1 MEDVRWMSGKKAGR
15 RGKYEDWLDEDSLLK
30 VQGWAR
36 DGLSNEQIAHNIG
49 ITAKTLC
56 EWQNRFSEFRDTIKK
71 GKEVVDREVENALL
85 KRALGYE
92 YDEVT
97 QEPVTDKDTG
107 ITEMRVT
114 KRVTKQIVPDV
125 TAQIFWLKNRKP
137 DEFRDKR
144 DVELSG
150 HVDLGSIIE
159 QARGRVDE

>member
-1 MEDVRWMSGKKAGR
+1 MSEKKAGR
-15 RGKYEDWLDEDSLLK
+15 HGKYEEWLDKDNLLK

-56 EWQNRFSEFRDTIKK
+56 EWQNRFGEFRNAIKK
-71 GKEVVDREVENALL
+71 GKEVVDREVENAML

-144 DVELSG
+144 DVELFG

-159 QARGRVDE
+159 KARGRVDE

>member
-1 MEDVRWMSGKKAGR
+1 MSNKKVGR
-15 RGKYEDWLDEDSLLK
+15 RGKYEDWLTEDGLLK

-36 DGLSNEQIAHNIG
+36 DGLSNEQIAHNMG
-49 ITAKTLC
+49 VSAKTLC
-56 EWQNRFSEFRDTIKK
+56 EWQNRFGEFRNAIKK
-71 GKEVVDREVENALL
+71 GKEVVDREVENAML

-159 QARGRVDE
+159 RARGRVDE

>member
-1 MEDVRWMSGKKAGR
+1 MGIARFTLSEWKK
-15 RGKYEDWLDEDSLLK
+15 KFP
-30 VQGWAR
+30 V
-36 DGLSNEQIAHNIG
+36 LS
-49 ITAKTLC
+49 
-56 EWQNRFSEFRDTIKK
+56 DTIKK
-71 GKEVVDREVENALL
+71 GKEVVDREVENAML

-137 DEFRDKR
+137 EEFRDKR

-150 HVDLGSIIE
+150 SVDLGSIIE
-159 QARGRVDE
+159 KARGRADE

>member
-1 MEDVRWMSGKKAGR
+1 MSGKKAGNRGR
-15 RGKYEDWLDEDSLLK
+15 RGKYEDWLTEDGLLK

-49 ITAKTLC
+49 INKDTLY
-56 EWQNRFSEFRDTIKK
+56 EWQKRFSDFSDALKK

-107 ITEMRVT
+107 ITEVRVT
-114 KRVTKQIVPDV
+114 KRVTKQVAPDV

-159 QARGRVDE
+159 KARGRVDE

>member
-1 MEDVRWMSGKKAGR
+1 MSGKKAGR

-36 DGLSNEQIAHNIG
+36 DGLSNDQIAHNIG

-56 EWQNRFSEFRDTIKK
+56 EWQNRFSEFRDAIKK
-71 GKEVVDREVENALL
+71 GKEVVDREVENAML
-85 KRALGYE
+85 KRALGYDYE
-92 YDEVT
+92 EVV
-97 QEPVTDKDTG
+97 QRPVVVDKETG
-107 ITEMRVT
+107 ETEMRVVQ
-114 KRVTKQIVPDV
+114 RVNKHVAPDV

-150 HVDLGSIIE
+150 SVDLGSIIE
-159 QARGRVDE
+159 KARGRVDE

>member
-1 MEDVRWMSGKKAGR
+1 MSSKKVGR
-15 RGKYEDWLDEDSLLK
+15 RGKYEDWLTEDGLLK

-36 DGLSNEQIAHNIG
+36 DGLSNEQIAHNMG
-49 ITAKTLC
+49 VSAKTLC
-56 EWQNRFSEFRDTIKK
+56 EWQNRFGEFRNALKK

-97 QEPVTDKDTG
+97 QEPATDKDTG

-137 DEFRDKR
+137 NEFRDKR
-144 DVELSG
+144 DVDLSG
-150 HVDLGSIIE
+150 HVELPVVLRDDIGI
-159 QARGRVDE
+159 DDK

>member
-1 MEDVRWMSGKKAGR
+1 MSDKKAGR
-15 RGKYEDWLDEDSLLK
+15 PGKYEGWLTKDGLLR

-36 DGLSNEQIAHNIG
+36 DGLSNEQIAHNMG
-49 ITAKTLC
+49 INKDTLYT
-56 EWQNRFSEFRDTIKK
+56 WQKRFPEFSDALKK
-71 GKEVVDREVENALL
+71 SKEVVDREVENAML

-107 ITEMRVT
+107 ITELRVT
-114 KRVTKQIVPDV
+114 KVVTKQIVPDV

-137 DEFRDKR
+137 EEFRDKR

-150 HVDLGSIIE
+150 SVDLGSIIE
-159 QARGRVDE
+159 KARGRADE

>member
-1 MEDVRWMSGKKAGR
+1 MSDKKAGR
-15 RGKYEDWLDEDSLLK
+15 RGKYEEWLDRDSLLK

-36 DGLSNEQIAHNIG
+36 DGLSNDQIAHNIG

-56 EWQNRFSEFRDTIKK
+56 EWQNRFSEFRNAIKK
-71 GKEVVDREVENALL
+71 GKEVVDREVENAML

-137 DEFRDKR
+137 EEFRDKR

-150 HVDLGSIIE
+150 SVDLGSIIE
-159 QARGRVDE
+159 KARGRADE

>member
-1 MEDVRWMSGKKAGR
+1 MNERKTGNRGR
-15 RGKYEDWLDEDSLLK
+15 PGKYEEWLTHDGLVK

-49 ITAKTLC
+49 ITVKTLY
-56 EWQNRFSEFRDTIKK
+56 EWQNKFSDFCEALKK
-71 GKEVVDREVENALL
+71 GKEVVDREVENAML

-114 KRVTKQIVPDV
+114 KVVTKQIVPDV

-137 DEFRDKR
+137 EEFRDKR

-150 HVDLGSIIE
+150 SVDLGSIIE
-159 QARGRVDE
+159 KARGRADE

>member
-1 MEDVRWMSGKKAGR
+1 MSGKKAGNRGR
-15 RGKYEDWLDEDSLLK
+15 RGKYEDWLTEDGLLK

-49 ITAKTLC
+49 INKDTLY
-56 EWQNRFSEFRDTIKK
+56 EWQKRFSDFSDALKK

-85 KRALGYE
+85 KRAMGYE

-97 QEPVTDKDTG
+97 QEPVEDKDTG
-107 ITEMRVT
+107 EVQMRVT
-114 KRVTKQIVPDV
+114 KRVTKQIAPDV

-137 DEFRDKR
+137 EEFRDKR

-159 QARGRVDE
+159 KARGRVDE

>member
-1 MEDVRWMSGKKAGR
+1 MSDKKAGR
-15 RGKYEDWLDEDSLLK
+15 RGKYEEWLDKDNLLK

-56 EWQNRFSEFRDTIKK
+56 EWQNRFSEFRNAIKK
-71 GKEVVDREVENALL
+71 GKEVVDREVENAML

-107 ITEMRVT
+107 VTEMRVT

-137 DEFRDKR
+137 EAFRDKR

-150 HVDLGSIIE
+150 SVDLGSIIE
-159 QARGRVDE
+159 KARGRADE

>member
-1 MEDVRWMSGKKAGR
+1 MSEKKASNRGSH
-15 RGKYEDWLDEDSLLK
+15 GKYGTWIAPEGLLK
-30 VQGWAR
+30 IQGWAR
-36 DGLSNEQIAHNIG
+36 DGLSDKQIAHNIG
-49 ITAKTLC
+49 ITQTTLY
-56 EWQNRFSEFRDTIKK
+56 EWQKRFPELSEALKK

-85 KRALGYE
+85 KRAMGYE
-92 YDEVT
+92 YDEIT

-150 HVDLGSIIE
+150 HVDLGGIIE
-159 QARGRVDE
+159 KARGRVDE

>member
-1 MEDVRWMSGKKAGR
+1 MSEKKAGR
-15 RGKYEDWLDEDSLLK
+15 HGKYEEWLDKDNLLK

-56 EWQNRFSEFRDTIKK
+56 EWQNRFGEFRNAIKK
-71 GKEVVDREVENALL
+71 GKEVVDREVENAML

-159 QARGRVDE
+159 KARGRVDE

>member
-1 MEDVRWMSGKKAGR
+1 MSDKKAGR
-15 RGKYEDWLDEDSLLK
+15 RGKYEEWLDKDSLLK

-36 DGLSNEQIAHNIG
+36 DGLSDEQIAHNIG
-49 ITAKTLC
+49 INKGTLC
-56 EWQNRFSEFRDTIKK
+56 VWKNRFPEFADAIKK
-71 GKEVVDREVENALL
+71 GKEVVDREVENAML

-137 DEFRDKR
+137 EEFRDKR

-150 HVDLGSIIE
+150 SVDLGSIIE
-159 QARGRVDE
+159 KARGRADE

>member
-1 MEDVRWMSGKKAGR
+1 MSGKKAGR
-15 RGKYEDWLDEDSLLK
+15 RCKYEDWLDEDSLLK
-30 VQGWAR
+30 VRGWAR
-36 DGLSNEQIAHNIG
+36 DGLSNEQIAHNMG
-49 ITAKTLC
+49 ITFQTLYK
-56 EWQNRFSEFRDTIKK
+56 WQDKYSELREALKK

-114 KRVTKQIVPDV
+114 KRVTKLIRPDV

-159 QARGRVDE
+159 KARGRVDE

>member
-1 MEDVRWMSGKKAGR
+1 MSEKKASNRGSH
-15 RGKYEDWLDEDSLLK
+15 GKYGAWIAPEGLLK
-30 VQGWAR
+30 IQGWAR
-36 DGLSNEQIAHNIG
+36 DGLSDKQIAHNIG
-49 ITAKTLC
+49 ITQTTLY
-56 EWQNRFSEFRDTIKK
+56 EWQKRFPELSEALKK

-92 YDEVT
+92 YDEIT

-137 DEFRDKR
+137 EEFRDKR

-159 QARGRVDE
+159 KARGRIDE

>member
-1 MEDVRWMSGKKAGR
+1 MSEKKPGKRGR
-15 RGKYEDWLDEDSLLK
+15 HGKYEDWLTEDGLLK

-56 EWQNRFSEFRDTIKK
+56 EWQNRFSEFRNAIKK
-71 GKEVVDREVENALL
+71 GKEVVDREVENAML

-107 ITEMRVT
+107 VTEMRVT

-137 DEFRDKR
+137 QEFRDKH
-144 DVELSG
+144 DVDLSG
-150 HVDLGSIIE
+150 HVELPVVLRDDIGID
-159 QARGRVDE
+159 GK

>member
-1 MEDVRWMSGKKAGR
+1 MSDKKAGR
-15 RGKYEDWLDEDSLLK
+15 RGKYEEWLDKDNLLK

-36 DGLSNEQIAHNIG
+36 DGLSNDQIAHNIG

-56 EWQNRFSEFRDTIKK
+56 EWQNRFSEFRNAIKK
-71 GKEVVDREVENALL
+71 GKEVVDREVENAML

-114 KRVTKQIVPDV
+114 KVVTKQIVPDV

-137 DEFRDKR
+137 EEFRDKR

-150 HVDLGSIIE
+150 SVDLGSIIE
-159 QARGRVDE
+159 KARGRADE

>member
-1 MEDVRWMSGKKAGR
+1 MSEKKASNRGSH
-15 RGKYEDWLDEDSLLK
+15 GKYGAWIAPEGLLK
-30 VQGWAR
+30 IQGWAR
-36 DGLSNEQIAHNIG
+36 DGLSDKQIAHNIG
-49 ITAKTLC
+49 ITQTTLY
-56 EWQNRFSEFRDTIKK
+56 EWQKRFPELSEALKK
-71 GKEVVDREVENALL
+71 GKEVVDREVENAML

-97 QEPVTDKDTG
+97 QEPVIDKDTG

-150 HVDLGSIIE
+150 SVDLGSIIE
-159 QARGRVDE
+159 KARGRVDE

>member
-1 MEDVRWMSGKKAGR
+1 MSSKKVGR

-36 DGLSNEQIAHNIG
+36 DGLSNEQIAHNMG
-49 ITAKTLC
+49 ITFQTLYK
-56 EWQNRFSEFRDTIKK
+56 WQDKYSELREALKK

-85 KRALGYE
+85 KRAMGYE
-92 YDEVT
+92 YDEIT

-114 KRVTKQIVPDV
+114 KRVTKQIAPDV

-159 QARGRVDE
+159 KARGRVDE

>member
-1 MEDVRWMSGKKAGR
+1 MSEKKASNRGSH
-15 RGKYEDWLDEDSLLK
+15 GKYGAWIAPEGLLK
-30 VQGWAR
+30 IQGWAR
-36 DGLSNEQIAHNIG
+36 DGLSDKQIAHNIG
-49 ITAKTLC
+49 ITQTTLY
-56 EWQNRFSEFRDTIKK
+56 EWQKRFPELSEALKK

-85 KRALGYE
+85 KRAMGYE
-92 YDEVT
+92 YTEVT
-97 QEPVTDKDTG
+97 QEPVKNKDTG
-107 ITEMRVT
+107 EVQMRVT

-159 QARGRVDE
+159 KARGRVDE

>member
-1 MEDVRWMSGKKAGR
+1 MSSKKVGR
-15 RGKYEDWLDEDSLLK
+15 RGKYEDWLTEDGLLK

-36 DGLSNEQIAHNIG
+36 DGLSNEQIAHNMG
-49 ITAKTLC
+49 VSVKTLC
-56 EWQNRFSEFRDTIKK
+56 EWQNRFGEFRNAIKK

-85 KRALGYE
+85 KRAMGYE

-97 QEPVTDKDTG
+97 EEPVEDKETG
-107 ITEMRVT
+107 EVQMRVT
-114 KRVTKQIVPDV
+114 KRVTKQIAPDV

-150 HVDLGSIIE
+150 KVDLGSIIE
-159 QARGRVDE
+159 KARGRADE

>member
-1 MEDVRWMSGKKAGR
+1 MSSKKVGR

-36 DGLSNEQIAHNIG
+36 DGLSNEQIAHNMG
-49 ITAKTLC
+49 ITFQTLYR
-56 EWQNRFSEFRDTIKK
+56 WQDKYSELREALKK

-114 KRVTKQIVPDV
+114 KRVTKQIAPDV

-137 DEFRDKR
+137 DDFRDKR

-159 QARGRVDE
+159 KARGRVDE